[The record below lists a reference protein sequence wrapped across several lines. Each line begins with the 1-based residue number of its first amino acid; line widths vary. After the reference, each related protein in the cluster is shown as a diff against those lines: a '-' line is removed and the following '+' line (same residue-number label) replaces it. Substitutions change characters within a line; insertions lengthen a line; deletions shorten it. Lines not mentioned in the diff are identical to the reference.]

1 MVLNV
6 NSKQNAVLP
15 IPSIS
20 NNDDQQMSDIPRQK
34 KTASNLTSDD
44 LYEVHCTTRE
54 IITEFDGENYVQ
66 SIIPNGTFENIQQF
80 ANLSFRGDKD
90 QEIAFIQI
98 VAAFVVRLHEKAD
111 NNNIVSKRFS
121 NGKKN

>member
-1 MVLNV
+1 MVFNV

-34 KTASNLTSDD
+34 KTASNLTSND

-54 IITEFDGENYVQ
+54 VITEFDGET
-66 SIIPNGTFENIQQF
+66 TFNQ
-80 ANLSFRGDKD
+80 
-90 QEIAFIQI
+90 
-98 VAAFVVRLHEKAD
+98 
-111 NNNIVSKRFS
+111 
-121 NGKKN
+121 